1 MKPALIALALLAL
14 AACREDEAAAP
25 PEPVTMTAEAV
36 GHYCQMTVLDHPGPK
51 AQIHLAGLPAPIFFS
66 QVRDAVAYLRMP
78 EQSHAV
84 RAVFVSDM
92 AAAADWENP
101 GPDNWIAAGDAVFV
115 VGSDRTGGMG
125 APEIVPFSTAEA
137 ARAFA
142 AQYGGTPMSLDQI
155 PDSAALAPVDQMVGQ
170 TAAPEHGAHGT
181 HDDTGAE
188 AEFRKRLDAL
198 GQERTN

>member
-36 GHYCQMTVLDHPGPK
+36 GYYCQMTVLDHPGPK
-51 AQIHLAGLPAPIFFS
+51 AQIHLVGLPAPIFFG

-84 RAVFVSDM
+84 RAMFVSDM

-101 GPDNWIAAGDAVFV
+101 GPDNWMAADAAIYV
-115 VGSDRTGGMG
+115 VGSGMTGGMG
-125 APEIVPFSTAEA
+125 APELVPFATAEA

-142 AQYGGTPMSLDQI
+142 ARHGGALMSLDQI
-155 PDSAALAPVDQMVGQ
+155 PDSAVLAPVDHGGAPDA
-170 TAAPEHGAHGT
+170 AAPEGA
-181 HDDTGAE
+181 DDADAE
-188 AEFRKRLDAL
+188 AEFRRRLNAL

>member
-14 AACREDEAAAP
+14 TACREDEAAAP
-25 PEPVTMTAEAV
+25 PTPVSMTADAV

-66 QVRDAVAYLRMP
+66 QVRDAVAYLRLP

-92 AAAADWENP
+92 AAATGWENP
-101 GPDNWIAAGDAVFV
+101 GPDNWIAADSATYV

-125 APEIVPFSTAEA
+125 APELVPFSTPEA

-142 AQYGGTPMSLDQI
+142 AQYGGTLMSLDRI
-155 PDSAALAPVDQMVGQ
+155 PDNAVLAPVDQ
-170 TAAPEHGAHGT
+170 TALPGGHAPDNTE
-181 HDDTGAE
+181 AE
-188 AEFRKRLDAL
+188 AEFRMRLNAL

>member
-25 PEPVTMTAEAV
+25 PAPVSMTAEAV

-66 QVRDAVAYLRMP
+66 QVRDAVAYLRLP

-92 AAAADWENP
+92 AAATSWDSP
-101 GPDNWIAAGDAVFV
+101 GPDNWIAAESAVFV
-115 VGSDRTGGMG
+115 AGSDRAGGMG
-125 APEIVPFSTAEA
+125 APELVPFSTAVA

-142 AQYGGTPMSLDQI
+142 ARYGGALMALDQI
-155 PDSAALAPVDQMVGQ
+155 PDDAVLAPVDQAPGRQ
-170 TAAPEHGAHGT
+170 GDTAGRGA
-181 HDDTGAE
+181 AE
-188 AEFRKRLDAL
+188 AEFLERLNAL
-198 GQERTN
+198 GQGRTN